1 MLRNYLKVAFRS
13 LFRNKLTSFINI
25 FGLAL
30 AMACS
35 VLIYGFIQ
43 DELSFDKYHK
53 NADRVYRVT
62 RSFHS
67 PEGEVNLHLANVA
80 PPIGPLLKNDFGE
93 ISVMART
100 INYGIVI
107 GLEENGELKM
117 ANSEQNLFL
126 AEPALFRIMDIPVIS
141 GNPEVS
147 LARPFTVMLSQKT
160 ALRYFNTENVIGK
173 RLRANNQFD
182 LEVTGVYKDFPF
194 QSHWHPE
201 FLVSFSTL
209 EDDNVYGRT
218 GLETNWGN
226 NSFGTYLL
234 FDEGTDV
241 SKVES
246 RLAAFIDKHFGNYAR
261 ANWGVPPEWE
271 ASKSTTLYLQ
281 KLTDIHLRSHLD
293 DEIEVNGNIRS
304 VYMMGV
310 IGVFIILIACFN
322 FINLSTARATKRA
335 KEVGLRKVVG
345 AFKNQLVLQYLS
357 ESVLIAVLSLLL
369 ALVLSA
375 AGLQLLNDFTGKNLT
390 LSLFT
395 DPRFVAGIVMF
406 ALMIGIL
413 AGVYPA
419 FFISA
424 FKPALTLK
432 GQQGSAKGKS
442 TLRRGLV
449 VVQFSISI
457 ILIIA
462 TMITFQ
468 QLSYISSRDLG
479 YSRDQVLT
487 LPNYNELGESYDAF
501 YNEVTKSSLIKNVG
515 RSSRVPTGRLL
526 DSYGDA
532 KIMKGDSLISAPVNL
547 KTIAVDPEFF
557 GTYSI
562 DMAAGRNF
570 SKAIPTDDSLAFI
583 INEAAAK
590 EIGWKDLQSHIDEE
604 FEYAGVRGKL
614 IGIVKDFHFE
624 SLHQHIAPM
633 IFVGN
638 NRYNT
643 LSFKIE
649 GNNTKAGVQYL
660 EKVWKDFLPARPF
673 NFQFLSERFQALY
686 DAEAKQSQ
694 LFTTFSGLAIFIASL
709 GLFGLATFN
718 AMQRVKEIGI
728 RKVLGASVPHIL
740 GLLSKEI
747 VILILVANVI
757 AWPVAYY
764 FMKGWLESF
773 AYHIDMNVLVY
784 IFAAFIAVVI
794 ALITVSAQTIRAA
807 TSNPAQT
814 LKYE

>member
-1 MLRNYLKVAFRS
+1 
-13 LFRNKLTSFINI
+13 
-25 FGLAL
+25 
-30 AMACS
+30 
-35 VLIYGFIQ
+35 
-43 DELSFDKYHK
+43 
-53 NADRVYRVT
+53 
-62 RSFHS
+62 
-67 PEGEVNLHLANVA
+67 
-80 PPIGPLLKNDFGE
+80 
-93 ISVMART
+93 
-100 INYGIVI
+100 
-107 GLEENGELKM
+107 
-117 ANSEQNLFL
+117 
-126 AEPALFRIMDIPVIS
+126 
-141 GNPEVS
+141 
-147 LARPFTVMLSQKT
+147 
-160 ALRYFNTENVIGK
+160 
-173 RLRANNQFD
+173 
-182 LEVTGVYKDFPF
+182 
-194 QSHWHPE
+194 
-201 FLVSFSTL
+201 
-209 EDDNVYGRT
+209 
-218 GLETNWGN
+218 
-226 NSFGTYLL
+226 
-234 FDEGTDV
+234 
-241 SKVES
+241 
-246 RLAAFIDKHFGNYAR
+246 
-261 ANWGVPPEWE
+261 
-271 ASKSTTLYLQ
+271 
-281 KLTDIHLRSHLD
+281 
-293 DEIEVNGNIRS
+293 
-304 VYMMGV
+304 
-310 IGVFIILIACFN
+310 
-322 FINLSTARATKRA
+322 
-335 KEVGLRKVVG
+335 
-345 AFKNQLVLQYLS
+345 
-357 ESVLIAVLSLLL
+357 
-369 ALVLSA
+369 LSA

-395 DPRFVAGIVMF
+395 DLRFVVGIALF
-406 ALMIGIL
+406 ALVIGIL

-432 GQQGSAKGKS
+432 GQQGSAKGKIG
-442 TLRRGLV
+442 LRRGLV

-468 QLSYISSRDLG
+468 QLTYISSRDLG

-515 RSSRVPTGRLL
+515 RSSRIPTGRLL

-532 KIMKGDSLISAPVNL
+532 KIMKGDSLIQAPVNL

-562 DMAAGRNF
+562 AMAAGRNF

-590 EIGWKDLQSHIDEE
+590 EIGWENLEAHIDEE

-614 IGIVKDFHFE
+614 IGIVRDFHFE

-633 IFVGN
+633 IFLGR

-649 GNNTKAGVQYL
+649 GNNTKEGVQYL
-660 EKVWKDFLPARPF
+660 EKVWKEFLPARPF
-673 NFQFLSERFQALY
+673 NFQFLSERYQALY
-686 DAEAKQSQ
+686 EAEEKQSQ

-773 AYHIDMNVLVY
+773 AYHIDMNVFVY
-784 IFAAFIAVVI
+784 ILAAVIAVLI